1 MRFKKG
7 ILSACVSGATFLL
20 TVGSAL
26 AADIGYAKP
35 WEMGFQRASSPVM
48 VQIENFHNHILLA
61 VATGIVVL
69 VLGLMFYVFIR
80 FNAKANPV
88 PSRTTHNTLIEII
101 WTVVPALILIVI
113 AVPALKLLYYADK
126 TPNPDMTIKAIGNQ
140 WFWTYEYPDAGDLT
154 FDSVL
159 VKKEN
164 LKPGEHRLLAVDN
177 HVVVP
182 IGEKVRLLTTSND
195 VIHSWAI
202 PAFGVKMDAVPGRTN
217 ETWFEANEEGTYY
230 GQCSEL
236 CGKDH
241 AYMPIV
247 VDVVSKEAYKQWLAQ
262 AKEKFAQGSTP
273 SSVNVAV
280 KISPVEKTSPKQ
292 AASVAPAVTAQGAP
306 IQVAQVEAP
315 SAR

>member
-7 ILSACVSGATFLL
+7 IFSACVSGATYLL

-26 AADIGYAKP
+26 AADIGIAKP
-35 WEMGFQRASSPVM
+35 WEMTFQKASSPVM
-48 VQIENFHNHILLA
+48 VRIENFHNHVLLV

-69 VLGLMFYVFIR
+69 VLGLMLYVFIR

-88 PSRTTHNTLIEII
+88 PSKTTHNTLIEVI

-113 AVPALKLLYYADK
+113 AVPALKLLYYQDK
-126 TPNPDMTIKAIGNQ
+126 AHDPDMTIKAIGNQ
-140 WFWTYEYPDAGDLT
+140 WFWSYEYPDAGDLS

-159 VKKEN
+159 IKKEN

-182 IGEKVRLLTTSND
+182 VNEKIRLLTTSND

-202 PAFGVKMDAVPGRTN
+202 PAFGVKMDAVPGRIN
-217 ETWFEANEEGTYY
+217 ETWFEATEEGTYY

-241 AYMPIV
+241 AFMPIV

-262 AKEKFAQGSTP
+262 AKEKFAQNSTP
-273 SSVNVAV
+273 STVKVAA

-292 AASVAPAVTAQGAP
+292 AASVAPTKSAP
-306 IQVAQVEAP
+306 IQVAQAEAP